1 MVIQR
6 ALLHVGHY
14 FAEPGSGQSDYG
26 IPCTVVKMQL
36 IGVGNTE
43 AVDALDALYTELG
56 RWDDLTN
63 LLERRLEHGVTAG
76 VAIDLRFRLAEI
88 QRLQLANR
96 TRALEYLG
104 IVLEGE
110 PDHAKAIEILQEML
124 SDPEVCVEVANLL
137 EPVYIRRSAWKD
149 LVSIDSLRLKFSED
163 PSLRMAWTQRIAQV
177 YEEQI
182 EDLDEAFNWYGRV
195 FQEKPTDTAAQE
207 QLLRL
212 APKQNRWRDLGRLLD
227 DYLDNELGNTDEV
240 LNLVR
245 IAIRVYDQ
253 ELGDHDNARRHYRR
267 YLEALPGD
275 RAASRLFEDALERWE
290 AWGELRDL
298 LDDQARIVE
307 SAKEKVDHIKLRLP
321 LVGEI
326 WLKYQVAQL
335 ARILST
341 LLVGGIPL
349 VQAMETAAD
358 SLGTPLLQ
366 RAVEAAGKSV
376 REGQPLSGSLKQ
388 SKIFPPLA
396 IDMIEVGESTGALP
410 AMLNSVAEFFEED
423 VNTKMAASL
432 SLIEPAIMIVMGG
445 FVAFVLIALYLP
457 IFSLAD
463 TIR

>member
-1 MVIQR
+1 MADFVLKYADGRGQIHHQVATAASEKELR
-6 ALLHVGHY
+6 EKYAQQGFLIY
-14 FAEPGSGQSDYG
+14 SIKPRSG
-26 IPCTVVKMQL
+26 
-36 IGVGNTE
+36 GVGGGFLGGRKKINLEKFLIFNQQFVTLIR
-43 AVDALDALYTELG
+43 AGLPILKALDL
-56 RWDDLTN
+56 
-63 LLERRLEHGVTAG
+63 
-76 VAIDLRFRLAEI
+76 LAE
-88 QRLQLANR
+88 RLTDPKLGPYVKSVRDEVRGGTLLSDAFRQQGIFPKIYVTSVMAGEKSGSLTEVLDRYVNYQKLSLAVR
-96 TRALEYLG
+96 KKVMVSLMYPSVL
-104 IVLEGE
+104 IVLVVLLMVFLVTYVV
-110 PDHAKAIEILQEML
+110 PTF
-124 SDPEVCVEVANLL
+124 ANLYNSMQAKL
-137 EPVYIRRSAWKD
+137 PIMTVY
-149 LVSIDSLRLKFSED
+149 L
-163 PSLRMAWTQRIAQV
+163 
-177 YEEQI
+177 
-182 EDLDEAFNWYGRV
+182 
-195 FQEKPTDTAAQE
+195 
-207 QLLRL
+207 
-212 APKQNRWRDLGRLLD
+212 
-227 DYLDNELGNTDEV
+227 
-240 LNLVR
+240 
-245 IAIRVYDQ
+245 IAIGTASQKYIVFFAAALVGAIFLFRWWV
-253 ELGDHDNARRHYRR
+253 RR
-267 YLEALPGD
+267 
-275 RAASRLFEDALERWE
+275 
-290 AWGELRDL
+290 
-298 LDDQARIVE
+298 E
-307 SAKEKVDHIKLRLP
+307 SAKEMVDKVKLRLP

-376 REGQPLSGSLKQ
+376 REGQPLSGSLRQ